1 MVLDCL
7 KKASV
12 SEHKSISFPA
22 IGTGNLGFGKK
33 EVAKIMTNAVAEF
46 ARQKTKKKLDVYF
59 VVFPKDSETIEVM
72 YAIMYHAFR
81 CLSINL
87 VFLYLLLIHFFIA

>member
-7 KKASV
+7 IKASV

-33 EVAKIMTNAVAEF
+33 EVANIMTNAVAEF

-72 YAIMYHAFR
+72 YANYVPCF
-81 CLSINL
+81 S
-87 VFLYLLLIHFFIA
+87 VFEY